1 MRSISDVHTYQNDAI
16 DRGVTQDHIALF
28 AGLGLGK
35 TLMGLGIVASKI
47 ALGMGGKTLIVAP
60 RRVAINGWHR
70 EAAQWDFLKHLTFS
84 IACGTAVQRRVALAK
99 NADVYVINYENLQ
112 WLIDNYY
119 KKSWKWE
126 QIVLDESSLVKNS
139 KTKRFRYL
147 KAICQDRIVTPTRG
161 KNKGI
166 SRVVKAKVKKVVLL
180 TATPAT
186 KGLENLWSQIYLLD
200 GGKRLGRSLREYMM
214 TYFKPVAFEGTQYV
228 KYEPIEGAKEKIYK
242 KIEDLVHVLRTED
255 YLDMPDLIQNDIVV
269 QLPKNIRDDYKK
281 LEKEFLLQLSE
292 EDEIYAANEASLGNK
307 LLQFCNGAVYVGDPQ
322 DPDYVKKFRV
332 VHDEKL
338 NALAELYEAAKD
350 KEPLL
355 VCYWYESD
363 LIRLKKRFPDAVVM
377 DKDGSCIADWNDGK
391 IDMLLIQ
398 PASAGM
404 GLNLQTGGHRMVF
417 FSLTWSLEYVLQ
429 VIGRIYRQGQR
440 HAVTIT
446 NIVVENSRE
455 QRVTEALRN
464 NAETQEELL
473 EYLKR

>member
-1 MRSISDVHTYQNDAI
+1 M
-16 DRGVTQDHIALF
+16 
-28 AGLGLGK
+28 
-35 TLMGLGIVASKI
+35 
-47 ALGMGGKTLIVAP
+47 
-60 RRVAINGWHR
+60 
-70 EAAQWDFLKHLTFS
+70 
-84 IACGTAVQRRVALAK
+84 
-99 NADVYVINYENLQ
+99 
-112 WLIDNYY
+112 
-119 KKSWKWE
+119 
-126 QIVLDESSLVKNS
+126 
-139 KTKRFRYL
+139 
-147 KAICQDRIVTPTRG
+147 
-161 KNKGI
+161 
-166 SRVVKAKVKKVVLL
+166 
-180 TATPAT
+180 
-186 KGLENLWSQIYLLD
+186 
-200 GGKRLGRSLREYMM
+200 
-214 TYFKPVAFEGTQYV
+214 
-228 KYEPIEGAKEKIYK
+228 
-242 KIEDLVHVLRTED
+242 
-255 YLDMPDLIQNDIVV
+255 
-269 QLPKNIRDDYKK
+269 
-281 LEKEFLLQLSE
+281 
-292 EDEIYAANEASLGNK
+292 
-307 LLQFCNGAVYVGDPQ
+307 QFCNGAVYVGDPQ

-473 EYLKR
+473 ELSLIHI